1 MKTLLNVG
9 CGWSNISELKGFNN
23 DNWKEIRLDIDN
35 TVKPDVVGT
44 LTDMSLI
51 ETASVDAVYSSYN
64 LDHIY
69 PHEVPIALKEF
80 YRVLNEDGIA
90 LVQCPDIQT
99 VCELIAQD
107 KLLELLYESPIGP
120 IYPIDVIYG
129 NRWQIQNGNEYM
141 AKKVGF
147 TYSALDA
154 SFAEAGFKAR
164 YGGRMPASGGEL
176 NIVAFKQKIP
186 VEQMMQIADPLLPM
200 DNQGDK

>member
-9 CGWSNISELKGFNN
+9 CGWSNISQLKGFNN
-23 DNWKEIRLDIDN
+23 GNWKEIRLDIDSA
-35 TVKPDVVGT
+35 VKPDVLGSS
-44 LTDMSLI
+44 TDMSLI
-51 ETASVDAVYSSYN
+51 ETGSVDAVYSSYN

-90 LVQCPDIQT
+90 VVKCPDIQT

-129 NRWQIQNGNEYM
+129 HRWYTQNGHEYQS
-141 AKKVGF
+141 KKVGL
-147 TYSALDA
+147 TYSVLDA
-154 SFAEAGFKAR
+154 SFAEAGFKTR
-164 YGGRMPASGGEL
+164 YGGRMPATGGEL
-176 NIVAFKQKIP
+176 NIVAFKQKKSEEEIKK
-186 VEQMMQIADPLLPM
+186 IADQLL
-200 DNQGDK
+200 GEL

>member
-9 CGWSNISELKGFNN
+9 CGWSNISQIKGF
-23 DNWKEIRLDIDN
+23 DKDDWKEIRLDIDIA
-35 TVKPDVVGT
+35 VKPDVVGSS
-44 LTDMSLI
+44 TDMSLI
-51 ETASVDAVYSSYN
+51 ETGSIDAVYSSYN

-90 LVQCPDIQT
+90 VVRCPDIQT

-141 AKKVGF
+141 SKKVGF

-154 SFAEAGFKAR
+154 SFAEAGFKVR
-164 YGGRMPASGGEL
+164 YGGRIPLNGGEL
-176 NIVAFKQKIP
+176 ILVAFKQKKS
-186 VEQMMQIADPLLPM
+186 EEEMKKIANPFLPS
-200 DNQGDK
+200 

>member
-9 CGWSNISELKGFNN
+9 CGLSSISQLKGF
-23 DNWKEIRLDIDN
+23 DKDDWKEIRLDIDN
-35 TVKPDVVGT
+35 TVKPDVVGS

-51 ETASVDAVYSSYN
+51 ETGSVDAVYSAYN

-107 KLLELLYESPIGP
+107 KLLELLYESPVGP

-129 NRWQIQNGNEYM
+129 HRWYLKNGNEYM

-164 YGGRMPASGGEL
+164 YGGRMPANGGEL

-186 VEQMMQIADPLLPM
+186 EEQIKQIADPLLPM
-200 DNQGDK
+200 DNQMP

>member
-35 TVKPDVVGT
+35 TVKPDVVGS

-69 PHEVPIALKEF
+69 AHEVPIALKEF

-90 LVQCPDIQT
+90 VVKCPDIQT

-107 KLLELLYESPIGP
+107 KLLELLYESEMGP

-147 TYSALDA
+147 TYSALNA

-164 YGGRMPASGGEL
+164 YGGRMPFNGGEL
-176 NIVAFKQKIP
+176 NIVAFKQKKSEEEIKK
-186 VEQMMQIADPLLPM
+186 IADPLL
-200 DNQGDK
+200 GEL

>member
-9 CGWSNISELKGFNN
+9 CGWSNISQLKGFNN
-23 DNWKEIRLDIDN
+23 GNWKEIRLDIDSA
-35 TVKPDVVGT
+35 VKPDVVGSS
-44 LTDMSLI
+44 TDMSLI
-51 ETASVDAVYSSYN
+51 KTASVDAVYSSYN

-80 YRVLNEDGIA
+80 YRVLNEDGI
-90 LVQCPDIQT
+90 VVVRCPDIQT

-107 KLLELLYESPIGP
+107 KLLEFLYESDIGP
-120 IYPIDVIYG
+120 VYPIDVIYG

-147 TYSALDA
+147 TYSALNS

-164 YGGRMPASGGEL
+164 YGGRFPSNGGEL
-176 NIVAFKQKIP
+176 AMVAFKQKIP
-186 VEQMMQIADPLLPM
+186 EEQIKKIADPLLF
-200 DNQGDK
+200 

>member
-9 CGWSNISELKGFNN
+9 CGFSNISQIQGFDN
-23 DNWKEIRLDIDN
+23 DDWKEIRLDIDSA
-35 TVKPDVVGT
+35 VKPDVVGSS
-44 LTDMSLI
+44 TDMSLI

-90 LVQCPDIQT
+90 FVRCPDIQA

-107 KLLELLYESPIGP
+107 KLLEFLYESPIGP
-120 IYPIDVIYG
+120 VYPIDVIYG
-129 NRWQIQNGNEYM
+129 NRWQIKNGNEYM

-147 TYSALDA
+147 TYSALNA
-154 SFAEAGFKAR
+154 SFAEAGFKVR
-164 YGGRMPASGGEL
+164 YGGRMPANGGEL
-176 NIVAFKQKIP
+176 ALVAFKQELP
-186 VEQMMQIADPLLPM
+186 EEQVKQIADPLLF
-200 DNQGDK
+200 

>member
-9 CGWSNISELKGFNN
+9 CGWSNISQLKGFNI
-23 DNWKEIRLDIDN
+23 DNWKEIRLDINN

-69 PHEVPIALKEF
+69 AHEVPIALKEF

-90 LVQCPDIQT
+90 IVKCPDIQT

-129 NRWQIQNGNEYM
+129 HRWYTKNGHEYQT
-141 AKKVGF
+141 KKVGF

-154 SFAEAGFKAR
+154 SFLEAGFKAR
-164 YGGRMPASGGEL
+164 YGGRLPFNGGEL

-186 VEQMMQIADPLLPM
+186 EEEIKKIANPFIRSY
-200 DNQGDK
+200 

>member
-9 CGWSNISELKGFNN
+9 CGFSNKSQIKGFNN
-23 DNWKEIRLDIDN
+23 DNWKEIRLDIDSA
-35 TVKPDVVGT
+35 VKPDVVGSS
-44 LTDMSLI
+44 TDMSLI
-51 ETASVDAVYSSYN
+51 ETASIDAVYSSYN

-69 PHEVPIALKEF
+69 AHEVPIALKEF

-90 LVQCPDIQT
+90 IVKCPDIQT

-107 KLLELLYESPIGP
+107 KLLELLYESEMGP

-147 TYSALDA
+147 TYSALNA

-164 YGGRMPASGGEL
+164 YGGRMPDRGGEL
-176 NIVAFKQKIP
+176 AIVAFKQKIP
-186 VEQMMQIADPLLPM
+186 EEQIKQIADPLLF
-200 DNQGDK
+200 

>member
-9 CGWSNISELKGFNN
+9 CGWSNKSQLKGFDN
-23 DNWKEIRLDIDN
+23 DNWKEIRLDIDSA
-35 TVKPDVVGT
+35 VKPDVVGSS
-44 LTDMSLI
+44 TDMSLI
-51 ETASVDAVYSSYN
+51 ETGSVDAVYSSYN

-90 LVQCPDIQT
+90 VVRCPDIQT

-164 YGGRMPASGGEL
+164 YGGRMPFNGGEL

-186 VEQMMQIADPLLPM
+186 EEQIKQIADPFLF
-200 DNQGDK
+200 

>member
-9 CGWSNISELKGFNN
+9 CGWSNKSQLKGFNN
-23 DNWKEIRLDIDN
+23 DNWKEIRLDIDSA
-35 TVKPDVVGT
+35 VKPDVVGSS
-44 LTDMSLI
+44 TDMSLI
-51 ETASVDAVYSSYN
+51 ETGSVDAVYSSYN

-90 LVQCPDIQT
+90 VVRCPDIQT

-107 KLLELLYESPIGP
+107 KLLEVLYESEMGP

-147 TYSALDA
+147 TYSALNA

-164 YGGRMPASGGEL
+164 YGGRMPANGGEL
-176 NIVAFKQKIP
+176 ALVAFKQKKSEEEIKK
-186 VEQMMQIADPLLPM
+186 IANPFFPS
-200 DNQGDK
+200 

>member
-9 CGWSNISELKGFNN
+9 CGMSNISQLKGFNN
-23 DNWKEIRLDIDN
+23 DNWKEIRLDIN
-35 TVKPDVVGT
+35 NAVKPDVVGT

-69 PHEVPIALKEF
+69 AHEVPIALKEF

-90 LVQCPDIQT
+90 VVKCPDIQT

-107 KLLELLYESPIGP
+107 KLLEFLYESDIGP
-120 IYPIDVIYG
+120 VYPIDVIYG
-129 NRWQIQNGNEYM
+129 NRIQIQMGNEYM

-147 TYSALDA
+147 TYSALNA
-154 SFAEAGFKAR
+154 SLAEAGFKAR
-164 YGGRMPASGGEL
+164 YGGRMPNYGGEL
-176 NIVAFKQKIP
+176 AIVAFKQKIP
-186 VEQMMQIADPLLPM
+186 EEQIKQIADPLLF
-200 DNQGDK
+200 

>member
-1 MKTLLNVG
+1 MKTLLHAG
-9 CGWSNISELKGFNN
+9 CGLSNISQLKGFNN
-23 DNWKEIRLDIDN
+23 GNWKEIRLDIDSA
-35 TVKPDVVGT
+35 VKPDVVGSS
-44 LTDMSLI
+44 TDMSLI
-51 ETASVDAVYSSYN
+51 ETGSVDAVYSSYN

-69 PHEVPIALKEF
+69 AHEVPIALKEF

-90 LVQCPDIQT
+90 VVKCPDIQT

-107 KLLELLYESPIGP
+107 KLLELLYESEMGP

-147 TYSALDA
+147 TYSALNA

-164 YGGRMPASGGEL
+164 YGGRMPFNGGEL
-176 NIVAFKQKIP
+176 NIVAFKQKKSEEEIKK
-186 VEQMMQIADPLLPM
+186 IANPIFPS
-200 DNQGDK
+200 

>member
-1 MKTLLNVG
+1 MKTFLHVG
-9 CGWSNISELKGFNN
+9 CGPQNKSQIKGFNN
-23 DNWKEIRLDIDN
+23 DNWKEIRFDIDKN
-35 TVKPDVVGT
+35 VNPDIVGT

-51 ETASVDAVYSSYN
+51 ETGSVDAIYSSYN

-69 PHEVPIALKEF
+69 AHEVPIALKEF

-90 LVQCPDIQT
+90 VVKCPDIQT

-129 NRWQIQNGNEYM
+129 HRWYLKNGNEYM

-164 YGGRMPASGGEL
+164 YGGRMPANGGEL

-186 VEQMMQIADPLLPM
+186 EEQIKQIADPLLPM
-200 DNQGDK
+200 DNQMA

>member
-9 CGWSNISELKGFNN
+9 CGWSNISQIKGFDN
-23 DNWKEIRLDIDN
+23 DDWKEIRLDIDSA
-35 TVKPDVVGT
+35 VKPDVVGSS
-44 LTDMSLI
+44 TDMSLI

-69 PHEVPIALKEF
+69 PHEVSIALKEF
-80 YRVLNEDGIA
+80 YRVLNEDGFA
-90 LVQCPDIQT
+90 VVRCPDIQT

-107 KLLELLYESPIGP
+107 KLLEVLYESQIGP

-129 NRWQIQNGNEYM
+129 HRWYTKNGHEYQT
-141 AKKVGF
+141 KKVGF

-154 SFAEAGFKAR
+154 SFAEAGFKSR
-164 YGGRMPASGGEL
+164 YGGRIPFNGGEL

-186 VEQMMQIADPLLPM
+186 EEEIKKIANPFIRSY
-200 DNQGDK
+200 

>member
-9 CGWSNISELKGFNN
+9 CGMSNISQLRGFNN
-23 DNWKEIRLDIDN
+23 DNWKEIRLDIDSA
-35 TVKPDVVGT
+35 VKPDVVGSS
-44 LTDMSLI
+44 TDMSLI
-51 ETASVDAVYSSYN
+51 ETGSVDAVYSSYN

-90 LVQCPDIQT
+90 VVKCPDIQT

-164 YGGRMPASGGEL
+164 YGGRIPFNGGEL
-176 NIVAFKQKIP
+176 ILVAFKQKKS
-186 VEQMMQIADPLLPM
+186 EAEMKKIANPFLPS
-200 DNQGDK
+200 

>member
-9 CGWSNISELKGFNN
+9 CGMSNKSQLRGFNN
-23 DNWKEIRLDIDN
+23 DNWKEIRLDIN
-35 TVKPDVVGT
+35 NAVKPDIIGT

-51 ETASVDAVYSSYN
+51 ETASVDAIYSSYN

-69 PHEVPIALKEF
+69 AHEVPIALKEF

-90 LVQCPDIQT
+90 VVRCPDIQT

-147 TYSALDA
+147 TYSLLNKT
-154 SFAEAGFKAR
+154 FAAAGFKSR
-164 YGGRMPASGGEL
+164 YGGRMPTNGGEL
-176 NIVAFKQKIP
+176 AIVAFKQKIP
-186 VEQMMQIADPLLPM
+186 EEQIKQIADPLLF
-200 DNQGDK
+200 

>member
-9 CGWSNISELKGFNN
+9 CGLSNISHIKGFNN
-23 DNWKEIRLDIDN
+23 DNWKEIRLDIDSA
-35 TVKPDVVGT
+35 VKPDVVGSS
-44 LTDMSLI
+44 TDMSLI
-51 ETASVDAVYSSYN
+51 ETGSVDAVYSSYN

-90 LVQCPDIQT
+90 VVRCPDIQT

-129 NRWQIQNGNEYM
+129 HRWYTKNGHEYQT
-141 AKKVGF
+141 KKVGF

-164 YGGRMPASGGEL
+164 YGGRIPFNGGEL
-176 NIVAFKQKIP
+176 ILVAFKQNKSEEEMKKIANP
-186 VEQMMQIADPLLPM
+186 FLPS
-200 DNQGDK
+200 

>member
-1 MKTLLNVG
+1 
-9 CGWSNISELKGFNN
+9 
-23 DNWKEIRLDIDN
+23 
-35 TVKPDVVGT
+35 
-44 LTDMSLI
+44 MSLI
-51 ETASVDAVYSSYN
+51 ETGSVDAVYSSYN

-90 LVQCPDIQT
+90 VVRCPDIQT

-129 NRWQIQNGNEYM
+129 HRWYTKNGHEYQT
-141 AKKVGF
+141 KKVGF

-154 SFAEAGFKAR
+154 SFLEAGFKTR
-164 YGGRMPASGGEL
+164 YGGRMPDNGGEL

-186 VEQMMQIADPLLPM
+186 DEEVKKIADPFLGWL
-200 DNQGDK
+200 

>member
-9 CGWSNISELKGFNN
+9 CGWSNISQLKGFNN
-23 DNWKEIRLDIDN
+23 GNWKEIRLDINND
-35 TVKPDVVGT
+35 VKPDIVGT

-51 ETASVDAVYSSYN
+51 ETGSVDAIYSSYN

-69 PHEVPIALKEF
+69 AHEVPIAFKEF

-90 LVQCPDIQT
+90 LVKCPDIQS

-107 KLLELLYESPIGP
+107 KLLEPLYEVKGWGP

-129 NRWQIQNGNEYM
+129 NRQQIQMGNEYM

-147 TYSALDA
+147 TYSVLNKTF
-154 SFAEAGFKAR
+154 SEAGFKSR
-164 YGGRMPASGGEL
+164 YGGRMPTLGGEL
-176 NIVAFKQKIP
+176 NIVAFKQKLP
-186 VEQMMQIADPLLPM
+186 EEQIKKIADPFLPL
-200 DNQGDK
+200 